1 MNGWVE
7 WMNEWMNGW
16 VNENDLLKGVRLRT
30 LENKKNVKKTLE
42 MFGFNSKYQTDDPKD
57 KFWHLW

>member
-1 MNGWVE
+1 MNGWVK

-16 VNENDLLKGVRLRT
+16 VNENDLLKGVILRT

-42 MFGFNSKYQTDDPKD
+42 MFGFNRKYQTDDPKD